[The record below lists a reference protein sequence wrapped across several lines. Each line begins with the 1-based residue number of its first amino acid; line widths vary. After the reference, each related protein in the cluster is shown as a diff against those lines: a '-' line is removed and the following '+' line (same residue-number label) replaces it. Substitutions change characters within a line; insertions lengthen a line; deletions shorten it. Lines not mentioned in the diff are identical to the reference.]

1 MGDNR
6 HQTGPSSRNISC
18 GRDQNVNYGG
28 DQVIGGE
35 TYNVSG
41 DYVRHCNASGP
52 NPHKTLWDKVA
63 GVGASH
69 TAEQQYERGECLEDT
84 RVELRKI
91 IHEWAQA
98 RGEGSPLFWLT
109 GAAGVGKTAIAMSVA
124 KELEKEGALVSSFFF
139 FRSDPKRNN
148 PQALWLSVAHGLVST
163 MPVMRRLIERR
174 ISEDPKILEAR
185 LEDQFRALVLNP
197 FLDPVLNPSWRRCLL
212 DFFLQALCLVLSSV
226 MLVDAVWGLLTA
238 LLLAESVQA
247 PGIVI
252 IDGLDECSDEA
263 TQLRILSII
272 RDAVQHAP
280 HFPLRFLICSRPEA
294 WIKEAFDAERFH
306 RLLKVVVVDK
316 AFEDIITY
324 CHHQFQEIVDNP
336 KYKHVRFPNPWPS
349 QEDFGTL
356 VNRSSSQFV
365 YVKTVFSFITLG
377 GSHPMNKLR
386 IILDRSPA
394 NHSAASPYPE
404 LDALYRTILEASS
417 NCAEVHAILVAIL
430 VLSSN
435 TTHDY
440 VLFGPSYLTP
450 TPTHIELLL
459 GLPEGQVAIALRGM
473 HSVLH
478 IGEWSEEIHIHHNSF
493 RDYLI
498 DQSRSRSFYIDL
510 DAQKHVIAQQW
521 LEKLTPRN
529 IQAYSLDQLYSNET
543 VSFFVLWK
551 FCVSFPKPT
560 RNLLEHLQHV
570 SLSSIILST
579 FVYNRNLL
587 SQSVFLRR
595 PLRAFQS
602 SGVLYWFQCLEECRS
617 WILKYNRENVEDITK
632 YSFNNTAEDIPQVN
646 SDCNTDR
653 EQDRDNLVKD
663 LLAKF
668 SEAPLCLHLECAP
681 GVSLDDSIVYWT
693 IQITSGGKWET
704 PFGSS
709 STGRNNVSGVRLTDC
724 SCEGNQSSDLN
735 HLAYQEACMGLL
747 KAFISEL
754 DNLPHIN
761 TSYKETADS
770 LGIFLNV
777 VHSSLLRQCRPD
789 AELLSLCSDFFHS
802 VQRSPAFH
810 SENPYYCQD
819 DVFPDQGKTKLLNWI
834 GTAFPPELAHKV
846 EGLREQ
852 VLALP
857 WNKWTWEAKEGQD
870 KLDRERRAQTEMGRK
885 QLI

>member
-1 MGDNR
+1 WPFTTSISSKNMGDKQ
-6 HQTGPSSRNISC
+6 HYTGFSSRNINY
-18 GRDQNVNYGG
+18 GRDQNVNNGR
-28 DQVIGGE
+28 DQNVAGE
-35 TYNVSG
+35 IITVSG
-41 DYVRHCNASGP
+41 DYHASGP
-52 NPHKTLWDKVA
+52 NPHKTLWDKIA

-148 PQALWLSVAHGLVST
+148 PQALWLSVAYGLVST
-163 MPVMRRLIERR
+163 MPELRPLIERR
-174 ISEDPKILEAR
+174 ISEDPRILEAR
-185 LEDQFRALVLNP
+185 LEDQFQALVLNP
-197 FLDPVLNPSWRRCLL
+197 FLTPVLNSIRQRCLSGL
-212 DFFLQALCLVLSSV
+212 LLQGLCLVLSSV
-226 MLVDAVWGLLTA
+226 VLLDVVWGLLTA
-238 LLLAESVQA
+238 LFPIA
-247 PGIVI
+247 PVPASNSNIVI
-252 IDGLDECSDEA
+252 IDGLDECGDET
-263 TQLRILSII
+263 TQLRILNII
-272 RDAVQHAP
+272 RDAVQHTP
-280 HFPLRFLICSRPEA
+280 QFPLRFLICSRPEA
-294 WIKEAFDAERFH
+294 WIKETFEAEHFR
-306 RLLKVVVVDK
+306 RLSKVVEVNQ
-316 AFEDIITY
+316 ALEDIITY
-324 CHHQFQEIVDNP
+324 CHRQFREIVNNP

-529 IQAYSLDQLYSNET
+529 MQAYRYEAFQIYENSELCLI
-543 VSFFVLWK
+543 
-551 FCVSFPKPT
+551 
-560 RNLLEHLQHV
+560 
-570 SLSSIILST
+570 SSI
-579 FVYNRNLL
+579 Y
-587 SQSVFLRR
+587 SQ
-595 PLRAFQS
+595 P
-602 SGVLYWFQCLEECRS
+602 
-617 WILKYNRENVEDITK
+617 
-632 YSFNNTAEDIPQVN
+632 
-646 SDCNTDR
+646 
-653 EQDRDNLVKD
+653 
-663 LLAKF
+663 
-668 SEAPLCLHLECAP
+668 
-681 GVSLDDSIVYWT
+681 
-693 IQITSGGKWET
+693 
-704 PFGSS
+704 
-709 STGRNNVSGVRLTDC
+709 
-724 SCEGNQSSDLN
+724 
-735 HLAYQEACMGLL
+735 
-747 KAFISEL
+747 
-754 DNLPHIN
+754 
-761 TSYKETADS
+761 
-770 LGIFLNV
+770 
-777 VHSSLLRQCRPD
+777 
-789 AELLSLCSDFFHS
+789 
-802 VQRSPAFH
+802 
-810 SENPYYCQD
+810 
-819 DVFPDQGKTKLLNWI
+819 
-834 GTAFPPELAHKV
+834 
-846 EGLREQ
+846 
-852 VLALP
+852 
-857 WNKWTWEAKEGQD
+857 
-870 KLDRERRAQTEMGRK
+870 
-885 QLI
+885 